1 MNKSFNRGW
10 KEGDKKDGLLKRL
23 KNIEVKNEE
32 QSKAIEN
39 QGRKQLD
46 EIRNISSDSK
56 PLQEI
61 NYFGELNSGAKK
73 LYNQIKEEKSNL
85 NSEKLACVQN
95 DGTIHNFNVFKN
107 SLEFASDIQWRKFI
121 KRHRKK
127 PTQNVY
133 IIDKSKSEI

>member
-107 SLEFASDIQWRKFI
+107 SL

>member
-107 SLEFASDIQWRKFI
+107 SLEFASDIQWQKFI

-127 PTQNVY
+127 RTQNVY

>member
-107 SLEFASDIQWRKFI
+107 SLEFASDIQWQKFI
-121 KRHRKK
+121 KRHRKI

>member
-73 LYNQIKEEKSNL
+73 LYNQIKKEKSNL

-95 DGTIHNFNVFKN
+95 DGIIHKFNVFKN
-107 SLEFASDIQWRKFI
+107 SLDFASDIQWQKFI

>member
-1 MNKSFNRGW
+1 M
-10 KEGDKKDGLLKRL
+10 
-23 KNIEVKNEE
+23 
-32 QSKAIEN
+32 
-39 QGRKQLD
+39 D

-95 DGTIHNFNVFKN
+95 DGTKM
-107 SLEFASDIQWRKFI
+107 IQNDS
-121 KRHRKK
+121 
-127 PTQNVY
+127 QL
-133 IIDKSKSEI
+133 